1 MTFEKIEEY
10 RESNKHEDNSVVYFF
25 DKLLNHQ
32 KNILLFNPLLLS
44 TVDTSLSI
52 EEQHIVIL
60 NELSEKLS
68 FIYEYRNRS
77 HCQYNTYMIYA
88 LYAPKPEDY
97 RFIITQFTAS
107 GIVEIDSI
115 NVYELNT
122 MVSLYYKNFFN

>member
-10 RESNKHEDNSVVYFF
+10 RESNKHEDNSVVHFF